1 MISNY
6 RTYNVLQTWFSSYNN
21 IKGIIASYSIDEN
34 NNTVIIYTN
43 RPGIMIGYKGTD
55 VNAAIKTLRSVNNN
69 TDIKIQFVEVTPIY
83 KMRY

>member
-6 RTYNVLQTWFSSYNN
+6 RTYSVLKTWFSCYKDV
-21 IKGIIASYSIDEN
+21 IGIIASYSIDEN

-69 TDIKIQFVEVTPIY
+69 PDIKIQFVEVTPIY
-83 KMRY
+83 KTR